1 MAHSSGSHYD
11 AQVCG
16 SEMGEKDVEWFE
28 CYEERWNWRFE
39 DGEEQL
45 AMPPETMVKS

>member
-1 MAHSSGSHYD
+1 
-11 AQVCG
+11 
-16 SEMGEKDVEWFE
+16 MGEKDVEWFE

-45 AMPPETMVKS
+45 AMPPETTVKS